1 MDILATLRRSGG
13 IEALARRLDVAPA
26 DAASCAEVL
35 TPVIVAGLRGFVDS
49 HGADSHG
56 ADSHGAES
64 GGLAALATMI
74 ESLGG
79 GELAAAVMAPGDVDA
94 ASGDAVLR
102 ALFAVEDAAS
112 VVAAR
117 AAPGEPADQALLAR
131 ALPLLA
137 MLIAGYIAAR
147 VRGSGAEGSG
157 GLATLAEILAS
168 ER

>member
-49 HGADSHG
+49 HGAASQ
-56 ADSHGAES
+56 SAES
-64 GGLAALATMI
+64 GGPAALATMI

-157 GLATLAEILAS
+157 GLATMAEILAS